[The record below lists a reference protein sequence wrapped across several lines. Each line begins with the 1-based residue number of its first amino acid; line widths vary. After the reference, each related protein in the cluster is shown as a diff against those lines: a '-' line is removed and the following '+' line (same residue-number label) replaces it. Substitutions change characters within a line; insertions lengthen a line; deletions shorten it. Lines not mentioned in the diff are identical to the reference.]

1 MRKMVSFRLLTRVGK
16 IEKSESSWGI
26 EKQIIGFRVLTLYY
40 LVTETELQGQWQH
53 YAEHSSEI
61 TLH

>member
-1 MRKMVSFRLLTRVGK
+1 MRKMVSFRLPTRVGK
-16 IEKSESSWGI
+16 IEKSGI
-26 EKQIIGFRVLTLYY
+26 EKQTIGFRVLTLNH